1 MNANPLRSLLL
12 ASVAL
17 AVVLLSSANSV
28 GAHAALEGSNPAANS
43 AVEEQPSQVEL
54 WFTEPMA
61 PDFSSI
67 EVLNEAGERVD
78 NGDSAVD
85 ASDPKRLT
93 VSLPPLG
100 PGTYTVAWKNLSTVD
115 GHPRSGAFVFFF
127 RVEPSAAAARTV
139 TPDPPVLQSPADPIA
154 RWLVL
159 VAALAAAGVPLLGLL
174 IPRLATPT
182 MQDVSG
188 RVIVRQRLRRLTLL
202 ALASLLVASLIQL
215 IVQASIAAGGLI
227 EALGDPLLRVLV
239 DTRWG
244 HAWLARVAF
253 ASASLAALFISLKMP
268 NGDTTRTSLR
278 RSSLLLAWAALGS
291 LAFASH
297 AAATPEV
304 ARTAVVADLMH
315 LFASAAWVGGLFGF
329 LLTLH
334 TVRHALPDDGERRLL
349 AGLVPRFSLLAAV
362 STLVLVVTGIY
373 ASWVQVT
380 VLRAFDTPYGWTLI
394 AKLVLFGGLVVL
406 GAVNLMRV
414 RPALREQVR
423 ARRFL
428 AWMVRT
434 EVVLGVLVLLAVG
447 LMTSM
452 EPARQTQARADGS
465 AGIRFEA
472 QDGTTEVRVR
482 IEPGVVG
489 VNRAVIEVRDERGD
503 PVSNASRVGLYLT
516 YLDEEFGTETF
527 EAVNANDG
535 TYVVESILPSVAG
548 VWQAEVTVERPG
560 AFDARVADRFELGP
574 TPGASSTIEVSE
586 GRGWQLATFG
596 MGILGTG
603 FLAIAWLAKRDR
615 RLPREAVNAAGYGA
629 LIVAFFM
636 FTSSPGG
643 AIEDGARNPIPPSA
657 GSVAL
662 GEEVYRANCAS
673 CHGPSGRGDGPAGE
687 GLTPPP
693 ADLWIHVPQHTDQ
706 DLFGIVS
713 EGVAGTAMP
722 GFEQTLTE
730 EQRWNLLN
738 YLRTL
743 AAEGTDD
750 GG

>member
-1 MNANPLRSLLL
+1 MNATPLRSLLL
-12 ASVAL
+12 ATVTL
-17 AVVLLSSANSV
+17 GVVLLSSANSV
-28 GAHAALEGSNPAANS
+28 GAHAALEGSNLAANS

-93 VSLPPLG
+93 VSLPPLEA
-100 PGTYTVAWKNLSTVD
+100 GTYTVAWKNLSTVD

-139 TPDPPVLQSPADPIA
+139 TPDPPVLQSPADPVA

-174 IPRLATPT
+174 IPRLVTPT

-188 RVIVRQRLRRLTLL
+188 RVIVRRRLRRLTLL

-227 EALGDPLLRVLV
+227 EALGEPLLRVLV

-268 NGDTTRTSLR
+268 KGDTNRTRLR
-278 RSSLLLAWAALGS
+278 RGSLLLAWAALGS

-304 ARTAVVADLMH
+304 ARAAVMADLMH
-315 LFASAAWVGGLFGF
+315 LFASAAWVGGLFGL

-334 TVRHALPDDGERRLL
+334 TVRRALPDDGERRLL
-349 AGLVPRFSLLAAV
+349 GALVPRFSLLAAV
-362 STLVLVVTGIY
+362 STLVLVLTGIY

-380 VLRAFDTPYGWTLI
+380 VLRAFDTPYGWALI

-406 GAVNLMRV
+406 GAVNLVRV
-414 RPALREQVR
+414 RPALREHAR
-423 ARRFL
+423 ARRVL
-428 AWMVRT
+428 AWTVRT
-434 EVVLGVLVLLAVG
+434 EVVLGMLVLLAVG

-452 EPARQTQARADGS
+452 EPARQIQARADGS

-472 QDGTTEVRVR
+472 QDGTTAVRVR

-489 VNRAVIEVRDERGD
+489 VNRAVIEVRDERGNR
-503 PVSNASRVGLYLT
+503 VSNASRVGLYLT

-527 EAVNANDG
+527 EAINTNDE

-560 AFDARVADRFELGP
+560 AFDARVADRFELGS
-574 TPGASSTIEVSE
+574 TPGASSTIEVSQ

-596 MGILGTG
+596 MGILGVG

-657 GSVAL
+657 DSVGL
-662 GEEVYRANCAS
+662 GEEVYQANCAR
-673 CHGPSGRGDGPAGE
+673 CHGDSGRGDGPAGG

-713 EGVAGTAMP
+713 EGVAGTGMP

-738 YLRTL
+738 YLRAL
-743 AAEGTDD
+743 AAEGTGD
-750 GG
+750 GS